1 MIMTPSKPLRLTA
14 VVLTGL
20 AGLTSFAYADAFS
33 DRLRT
38 DPTAIPRPPVSRQML
53 SEPVYTESLRA
64 PAGTVVLPQ
73 TFSYDSFYWN
83 TIYACSPE
91 YNPLF
96 IENQKKDN
104 GDGHSDQNIP

>member
-1 MIMTPSKPLRLTA
+1 MIMTQSKRLRLTA
-14 VVLTGL
+14 YVLTSL
-20 AGLTSFAYADAFS
+20 TGLTSFAYADAFS

-38 DPTAIPRPPVSRQML
+38 DPTAIQRPPVSREML
-53 SEPVYTESLRA
+53 AEPLYTESLRA
-64 PAGTVVLPQ
+64 PSGTVALPQ
-73 TFSYDSFYWN
+73 TCSYDTFYWN

-104 GDGHSDQNIP
+104 RSDQPDQVIQ